1 LAQTIAG
8 KLRAKLSPE
17 QKRELARQPTS
28 DPYVY
33 ALYTQGRYYMD
44 KRTLEDLR
52 RAADLFQ
59 QAIGKDPRF
68 ATACAGL
75 ADTLLI
81 ITGAS
86 KTPGGLWPSDHTAV
100 AAQLAIETL

>member
-8 KLRAKLSPE
+8 KLTAKLSPE
-17 QKRELARQPTS
+17 QKRELARPPTS
-28 DPYVY
+28 DPYAY
-33 ALYTQGRYYMD
+33 ALYTKGRYYTD

-59 QAIGKDPRF
+59 QAIGKDPPF
-68 ATACAGL
+68 AAAYAGL
-75 ADTLLI
+75 ADALLI

-86 KTPGGLWPSDHTAV
+86 KTPGGLWPSDHAAV
-100 AAQLAIETL
+100 AAQLVIETL